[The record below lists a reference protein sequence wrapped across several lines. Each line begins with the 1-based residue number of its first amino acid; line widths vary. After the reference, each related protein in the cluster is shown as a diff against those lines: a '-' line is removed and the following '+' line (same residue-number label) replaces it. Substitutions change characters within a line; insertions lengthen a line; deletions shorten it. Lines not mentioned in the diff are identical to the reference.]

1 MVKRRYNLI
10 PFLILYNT
18 QLATSTNMLSTLFS
32 SIKTWPDIMTALSA
46 SSAIASSAANKVHF
60 HPVAG
65 VTWNIDLSVVP
76 NVSVAKDQSYHVW
89 DLDVFDTPKSTIAA
103 FQAEGHPMICYFSAG
118 SWENWRPDADE
129 FPKKAL
135 GKPLSGWPG
144 EKWLDTRDPT
154 VRNIMKQ
161 RIELAKSKGCDGVD
175 PDNIDGYENPTGFD
189 LTKND
194 GVDYVKFL
202 AETAHGM
209 GLAYGLKNGGEILD
223 RVVSVSEW
231 CINEQCVKYNE
242 CDLYQPFINQNK
254 PVFHLEYTA
263 KKPAPE
269 NFVKKVCNWK
279 DAQGFSTLIKHL
291 SLNAWTTTCP

>member
-1 MVKRRYNLI
+1 
-10 PFLILYNT
+10 
-18 QLATSTNMLSTLFS
+18 
-32 SIKTWPDIMTALSA
+32 
-46 SSAIASSAANKVHF
+46 
-60 HPVAG
+60 
-65 VTWNIDLSVVP
+65 
-76 NVSVAKDQSYHVW
+76 
-89 DLDVFDTPKSTIAA
+89 
-103 FQAEGHPMICYFSAG
+103 
-118 SWENWRPDADE
+118 
-129 FPKKAL
+129 
-135 GKPLSGWPG
+135 
-144 EKWLDTRDPT
+144 
-154 VRNIMKQ
+154 
-161 RIELAKSKGCDGVD
+161 
-175 PDNIDGYENPTGFD
+175 
-189 LTKND
+189 
-194 GVDYVKFL
+194 
-202 AETAHGM
+202 M